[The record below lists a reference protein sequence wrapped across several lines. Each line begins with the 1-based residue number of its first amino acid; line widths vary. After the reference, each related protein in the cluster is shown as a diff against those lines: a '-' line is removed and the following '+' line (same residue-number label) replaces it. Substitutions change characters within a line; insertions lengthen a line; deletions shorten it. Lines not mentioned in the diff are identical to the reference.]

1 MKTFSDNA
9 GRTWTID
16 LTIGAA
22 KRVRDLLR
30 IDLLAPLIVKRRKRP
45 DGSVR
50 KTLPLVTRLQLDVV
64 ALIDVIYVLVKPQAD
79 AQGVTDEQFGQALG
93 GEAAC
98 AAHEAFMGEWRGFFH
113 ELRREAE
120 AKVGTAI
127 DHGCFLQILG
137 NRIEVAGQHQR
148 CERKNKR
155 GVGNNQTLVGV
166 IELQCHDHR
175 ADHRPGD
182 FLCRRWQRQTSASY
196 RGGRRTYADS
206 CHVAIQVRRCSR

>member
-30 IDLLAPLIVKRRKRP
+30 IDLLAPLVVKRRKRP

-64 ALIDVIYVLVKPQAD
+64 ALIDVIYVLIKPQAD

-113 ELRREAE
+113 QLRREAE
-120 AKVGTAI
+120 AKAI
-127 DHGCFLQILG
+127 DAQLRL
-137 NRIEVAGQHQR
+137 VA
-148 CERKNKR
+148 
-155 GVGNNQTLVGV
+155 VQTTKAAAAM
-166 IELQCHDHR
+166 DR
-175 ADHRPGD
+175 A
-182 FLCRRWQRQTSASY
+182 
-196 RGGRRTYADS
+196 
-206 CHVAIQVRRCSR
+206 VAIAGEKIDRMMDAALAKMEAAGGGPTSTALPPSLGPGQENSTD